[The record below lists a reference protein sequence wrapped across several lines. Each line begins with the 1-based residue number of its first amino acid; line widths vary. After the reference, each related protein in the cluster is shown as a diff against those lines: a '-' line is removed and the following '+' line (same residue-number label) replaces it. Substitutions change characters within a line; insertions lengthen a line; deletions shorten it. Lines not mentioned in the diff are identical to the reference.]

1 MTASEESLIIKNILL
16 NDYENDGSCHA
27 NFMGENLKIF
37 GGIPKEI
44 VDIKVITRFD
54 DYLVCIVDKV
64 LKPNKFRIKPKCK
77 YYLSCTGCQFQHI
90 DYEEQLN
97 IKRKFV
103 IEELGSVKTF
113 SEEKIGHTFPS
124 INKYV
129 SCC

>member
-103 IEELGSVKTF
+103 IMCIICIWYIK
-113 SEEKIGHTFPS
+113 
-124 INKYV
+124 
-129 SCC
+129 